1 MYIITINNTIA
12 NYDILGKL
20 KRNCPYCGKDSTSRL
35 TNALNAA
42 MKEWNDKYSQ
52 YTNNILKYSF
62 YRMAV
67 RWNAMANI
75 GPNLDFKV
83 EWEGDLSGV
92 QCPSTDACQETYEI
106 CGVCVHDHFIGN
118 LMYGFWMRLFDFSNF
133 TTYAGGHIYQ
143 IFGKSDDGTRKG
155 GWRLDYPYDQAG
167 YELGDAL
174 YKSNIS
180 SFTNSS
186 VCDIIKNHNAFD
198 RANKTGKDYSKC
210 QKCPL
215 VKK

>member
-1 MYIITINNTIA
+1 MYIITINNTIV

-20 KRNCPYCGKDSTSRL
+20 KRNCPCCGKDSTSRL

-52 YTNNILKYSF
+52 YTSNILKYSF

-92 QCPSTDACQETYEI
+92 QFPSTDACQETYEI
-106 CGVCVHDHFIGN
+106 CGVCVHDH
-118 LMYGFWMRLFDFSNF
+118 
-133 TTYAGGHIYQ
+133 
-143 IFGKSDDGTRKG
+143 
-155 GWRLDYPYDQAG
+155 YDQAG

-174 YKSNIS
+174 CKSNIS